1 MKINF
6 GGYIY
11 PSTVDWYGIS
21 AGVVFLRGCF
31 VNCPDCQNPQLINT
45 SKYVTL
51 EYIENLIHKSKMI
64 ISGVVF
70 SGGEPLQQI
79 NALESLIDYCRK
91 EGLKTYIHTSG
102 IYPENLKK
110 IINKVDGVRLDYKP
124 REQFT
129 DNVSAY
135 NYAMK
140 FIKSRDIVHEI
151 KDYWI
156 SSVALRRNESL
167 RGIYNTLNEDMNH
180 ILIVQGNERQE
191 SKTPSEMKEEFPG
204 VWIYTREDG
213 LRWNR

>member
-1 MKINF
+1 MQTNF
-6 GGYIY
+6 GQYIF
-11 PSTVDWYGIS
+11 PSTIDWYGIS
-21 AGVVFLRGCF
+21 AGVVFLRGCP
-31 VNCPDCQNPQLINT
+31 VNCSDCQNPQLIRGDHFV
-45 SKYVTL
+45 SIDAIK
-51 EYIENLIHKSKMI
+51 NLIHDSKMI

-70 SGGEPLQQI
+70 SGGEPCMQI
-79 NALESLIDYCRK
+79 DSLIYLNDYCRK

-102 IYPENLKK
+102 IYPEYLKK

-124 REQFT
+124 YEQFA
-129 DNVSAY
+129 DNILAY

-140 FIKSRDIVHEI
+140 FIKSRDVVHEI

-213 LRWNR
+213 LRWNG